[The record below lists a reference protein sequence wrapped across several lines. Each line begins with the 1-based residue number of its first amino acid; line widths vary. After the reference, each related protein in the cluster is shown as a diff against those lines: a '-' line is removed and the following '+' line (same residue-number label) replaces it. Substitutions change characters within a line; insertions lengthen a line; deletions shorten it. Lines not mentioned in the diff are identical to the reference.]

1 LIILAGRR
9 DGKRVE
15 RRDKKI
21 KFPCRRVII
30 MAENLETWNISSS
43 DPYSYELPSAISA
56 PKVKDLWWAGDPVD
70 FSYLNPG
77 MLSLVK
83 ASF

>member
-1 LIILAGRR
+1 
-9 DGKRVE
+9 
-15 RRDKKI
+15 
-21 KFPCRRVII
+21 

-43 DPYSYELPSAISA
+43 DPCSYELPSAISA

>member
-1 LIILAGRR
+1 
-9 DGKRVE
+9 
-15 RRDKKI
+15 
-21 KFPCRRVII
+21 

-43 DPYSYELPSAISA
+43 DSYSYEFPSAISA
-56 PKVKDLWWAGDPVD
+56 PKVKDLWWTGDPVD

>member
-1 LIILAGRR
+1 MIILEGRR
-9 DGKRVE
+9 DGKRMG
-15 RRDKKI
+15 KKGQEN
-21 KFPCRRVII
+21 KI

-56 PKVKDLWWAGDPVD
+56 PKVKDLWWTGEPVD
-70 FSYLNPG
+70 FSCLNPG